1 MMPDVIA
8 LQTILPVLSF
18 TTLNSVEILNSE
30 TRDEL
35 CRVALGDAER
45 ILAKGSWP
53 RF

>member
-1 MMPDVIA
+1 MPDVIA

-35 CRVALGDAER
+35 CRVALSDAQR
-45 ILAKGSWP
+45 LQ
-53 RF
+53 R